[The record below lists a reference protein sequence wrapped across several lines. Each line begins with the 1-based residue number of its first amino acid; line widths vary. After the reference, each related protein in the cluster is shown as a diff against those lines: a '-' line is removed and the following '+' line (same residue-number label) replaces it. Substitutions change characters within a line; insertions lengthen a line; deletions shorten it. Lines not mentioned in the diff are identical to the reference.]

1 MPSHAFRP
9 GQAVLLLLF
18 PVRFLI
24 RIQSFQFRTDIP
36 QKFREAVE
44 AAYIIF
50 ELGDNSQVEKEV
62 SGQFFLSVIPR
73 VPLSEGS

>member
-9 GQAVLLLLF
+9 GQAVLLLL
-18 PVRFLI
+18 PSILFLI
-24 RIQSFQFRTDIP
+24 RIQSSQFRMDIP

-44 AAYIIF
+44 ATYIIF